1 MLALFAVA
9 VLLAPQNSKY
19 VQSYHPTGPVIQV
32 TMEHGGSFDI
42 TTDPLT
48 SPKTVEHIL
57 QLVRSGFYNGQR
69 LHRVESW
76 VTQWGAPES
85 KTLPMM
91 VKDKNGKMVPNEKVG
106 DGGSGKNIP
115 VFEPAPGVDFVR
127 GMVGIASEG
136 LQLPGDSQLF
146 ILKADAMRLYR
157 SYAVVGK
164 VTRGMD
170 VVDKIKLGDRIRSM
184 TVPRRLATRP
194 AGRPNF
200 DLRITKGIRG
210 SK

>member
-1 MLALFAVA
+1 MLAFIAA
-9 VLLAPQNSKY
+9 AIALAPQNSKY
-19 VQSYHPTGPVIQV
+19 VQAYRPSGPVIV
-32 TMEHGGSFDI
+32 VSMERGGSFDI
-42 TTDPLT
+42 TTDPQT

-57 QLVRSGFYNGQR
+57 GLVKRGFYDGQR
-69 LHRVESW
+69 VHRVESW

-91 VKDKNGKMVPNEKVG
+91 VKDKKTGKMVPNEKVG

-115 VFEPAPGVDFVR
+115 VFESAPGVDFVR

-146 ILKADAMRLYR
+146 VLKADAMRLYR

-164 VTRGMD
+164 VTSGMD

-184 TVPRRLATRP
+184 RIRLPLILAKRHNDLDHLQHKSHPR
-194 AGRPNF
+194 
-200 DLRITKGIRG
+200 
-210 SK
+210 